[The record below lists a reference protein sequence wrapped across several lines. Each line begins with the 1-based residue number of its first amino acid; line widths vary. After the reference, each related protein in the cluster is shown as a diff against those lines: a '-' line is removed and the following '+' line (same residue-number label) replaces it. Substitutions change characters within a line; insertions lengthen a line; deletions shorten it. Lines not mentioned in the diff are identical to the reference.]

1 MALMSSLETVSLD
14 LAETHDRIGSLIR
27 SNKPFL
33 VGRPGGTESEGLYFF
48 ANKRLASRKI
58 QRPAYSA
65 WFKEFSQIGPGITHF
80 SDRDLDV
87 FCREYLEACLT
98 SDLLGFG
105 RYAPGAL
112 GITRTVADTGS
123 LVTHYSSLE
132 PFEAL
137 SKGVDSWTKSLEG
150 QRVLVIHPFE
160 ASIRKQFAR
169 KNDVSGVA
177 HLLPDFTLDVVVPP
191 VTFAGVKSDRPWDKH
206 FEDLKETVLHRE
218 FDVAIIGAGSYGLPI
233 GRAIKFSGRGAIH
246 LGGTTQVLFGVR
258 GKRWETRQPFTDFID
273 DTWIRPSTEEKP
285 PGAEKVEGGIY
296 W

>member
-1 MALMSSLETVSLD
+1 MSLMGSLESVSLD
-14 LAETHDRIGSLIR
+14 LAKTHDHISSLIR
-27 SNKPFL
+27 AGNPFL

-48 ANKRLASRKI
+48 VNKRLASRRRH
-58 QRPAYSA
+58 RPPYSA
-65 WFKEFSQIGPGITHF
+65 WFKKFSQIGPGITHF
-80 SDRDLDV
+80 SDNDLDA
-87 FCREYLEACLT
+87 FCREYLEACLS

-112 GITRTVADTGS
+112 GVTKTVAETGS
-123 LVTHYSSLE
+123 PVTHYSCLE

-137 SKGVDSWTKSLEG
+137 SKEVESWTKTLEG
-150 QRVLVIHPFE
+150 LRVLVIHPFD

-169 KNDVSGVA
+169 KNDISGVVD
-177 HLLPDFTLDVVVPP
+177 LLPDFDLDVVVPP
-191 VTFAGVKSDRPWDKH
+191 VTFAGVKSDRPWSMH
-206 FEDLKETVLHRE
+206 FQDLKDNVLQRE

-233 GRAIKFSGRGAIH
+233 GRAIKESGRGAIH
-246 LGGTTQVLFGVR
+246 LGGTTQILFGIR

-273 DTWIRPSTEEKP
+273 HTWIRPSADEKP